1 MGEIRYGNMQGE
13 SIEGHS
19 QIGEDIW
26 DKLDIQ
32 DNGNTWESMSMTL
45 AKTNNEDRI

>member
-1 MGEIRYGNMQGE
+1 MGNMQGE
-13 SIEGHS
+13 STEGHN

-32 DNGNTWESMSMTL
+32 DNGNTWESMRVTL
-45 AKTNNEDRI
+45 AKTTNNEDRI

>member
-1 MGEIRYGNMQGE
+1 MGNMQGE
-13 SIEGHS
+13 SIEGYN

-32 DNGNTWESMSMTL
+32 DNGNIWEFMRVIFV
-45 AKTNNEDRI
+45 KIINNEDRI